1 MKNEKKKPGK
11 GWSRAGGGPARG
23 KRVESQPSTHRL
35 GGFDE
40 HFTPPQL
47 ELVAVHV
54 DRLQQVQDALLLISL
69 PRGPGGFGQNGIP
82 VGTLGR
88 RESDLGGTTLAF
100 YLSKAARAPL

>member
-1 MKNEKKKPGK
+1 M
-11 GWSRAGGGPARG
+11 
-23 KRVESQPSTHRL
+23 ESQPSTHRL

-54 DRLQQVQDALLLISL
+54 DRLQQVQDALLLVSL
-69 PRGPGGFGQNGIP
+69 PRRPGGFGQNGIP

-88 RESDLGGTTLAF
+88 RESDLGGTALVF
-100 YLSKAARAPL
+100 YPGKAARAPL